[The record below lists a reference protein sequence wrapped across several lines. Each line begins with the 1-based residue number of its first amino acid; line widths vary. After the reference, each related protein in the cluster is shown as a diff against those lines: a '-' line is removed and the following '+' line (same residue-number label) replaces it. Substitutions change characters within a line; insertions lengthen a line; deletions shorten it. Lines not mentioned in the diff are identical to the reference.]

1 MLIIYIIKEKEKLNI
16 VIIFSNFSKIYFY
29 TFNSKIKIKIKLKK
43 MRQPGIEPGPT
54 AWKAAILTFRLLSQL
69 ILFSFINKY
78 KRKIVIHIYYK

>member
-16 VIIFSNFSKIYFY
+16 VIVFSKISFY
-29 TFNSKIKIKIKLKK
+29 IFNSRIKIKLKK

-69 ILFSFINKY
+69 ILFSFLNKFI
-78 KRKIVIHIYYK
+78 RKIVIHIYYK